1 MNYYL
6 YINSL
11 LQLLYFIPCGRLC
24 VASMSVTEAVNS
36 AQAPSRRTEKSYL
49 VLLCSQPD
57 TVRRHLSRKTQTSTS
72 LTKGSQTKTPLGP
85 AITPAI
91 ADCRYRAPLTPRLRG
106 FSSITKYEYHVK
118 NFPALRSAKNCFIM
132 PLHSSSRTPPTM
144 VAFGC
149 MACGA

>member
-1 MNYYL
+1 MRNYC
-6 YINSL
+6 N
-11 LQLLYFIPCGRLC
+11 QLK
-24 VASMSVTEAVNS
+24 
-36 AQAPSRRTEKSYL
+36 SRSPYYSYL

-118 NFPALRSAKNCFIM
+118 NFPALRSAKNCFII
-132 PLHSSSRTPPTM
+132 PLHSSSRTPFVTSTLWLKPSMLRRFMTEPAHP
-144 VAFGC
+144 AFGF
-149 MACGA
+149 MHPITTSGIRA